1 MNLSDYLREECIQPG
16 ATAPDKPSVLKA
28 IARLAKK
35 SPLLQAVSEEE
46 IFQGLMAREEL
57 GSTGFGDEIA
67 IPHCAMSYV
76 LDFVVGVLVVPDGVD
91 FDALDGQKTKL
102 FVFIIA
108 PSEKKNEHIRVLSS
122 ISRIL
127 RAPDNVREI
136 LSGQSV
142 SVIRGRFLQHIPVET
157 EVEPRKAYKQF
168 TIIVQH
174 EDLFNDIL
182 TVFTEIPNCF
192 VSVIEASNASRYLY
206 SLPLFA
212 HFWSEE
218 QKGFSRLIIAAVE
231 ASRSN
236 EAIRRINL
244 IIDEMSD
251 PSGVLLFSQDIS
263 YLNGSLSL

>member
-1 MNLSDYLREECIQPG
+1 MNLSDYLREESIQTG
-16 ATAPDKPSVLKA
+16 VTAPDKPSVLKA

-35 SPLLQAVSEEE
+35 SLLLQAVSEEE
-46 IFQGLMAREEL
+46 IFQGLMAREKL
-57 GSTGFGDEIA
+57 GSTGFGNGIA
-67 IPHCAMSYV
+67 IPHCAMEYV
-76 LDFVVGVLVVPDGVD
+76 MDFVVGVLVVPDGVD
-91 FDALDGQKTKL
+91 FDALDGEKTKL

-108 PSEKKNEHIRVLSS
+108 PSEKKNEHIQVLSS
-122 ISRIL
+122 ISRVL
-127 RAPDNVREI
+127 RSPDNVSEI
-136 LSGQSV
+136 LTGQSA
-142 SVIRGRFLQHIPVET
+142 SIIRGSFLRHMPVET
-157 EVEPRKAYKQF
+157 EVKPRKAYKQF

-182 TVFTEIPNCF
+182 TVFTEIPKCF

-218 QKGFSRLIIAAVE
+218 QKGFSRIIIAAVD
-231 ASRSN
+231 ASLSN
-236 EAIRRINL
+236 EAIRRINM

-251 PSGVLLFSQDIS
+251 PSGVLLLSQDIS